1 MGWWSM
7 SLWVD
12 VRMFHS
18 VLAASVK
25 VTFYTSSLQL
35 CLPSA
40 VLLMMGCAAGCR
52 EPRMSWTGWAGP
64 APQRPPTPGPRG
76 TTPPAKVSRL
86 CAATS
91 FMSGCIDRHY
101 YSWASSSSITRS
113 DHRWE
118 MIAANRS
125 SKNTVIVSH
134 RSQSEIKLSLSLS
147 ILSLTTHHAAVS
159 SDEVRSFK
167 PFQRKRFLNSN
178 VWKQDRS
185 LAWWSELFFSFPGK
199 YLHIKSSHPSLKG
212 SRAQLKSAVLPPA
225 GKDGYCFTLWYHMFG
240 ATVGDLKIFLRTVD
254 TLEEE
259 LVPFFYL
266 FIKNT
271 IKQEK
276 QLSFIFK
283 PGCLTSPS
291 CTVGTDWAILWLFP
305 LDFLLVV
312 LFFKVVKSWLQ
323 NYINVRLKDARQRN
337 ISVLQK
343 HPHILIMNFC
353 LSCRFGKS
361 QEAKRTSGF
370 CLRPTWPYREPT
382 RWFWR
387 PRWGG
392 RLET

>member
-1 MGWWSM
+1 MGTA
-7 SLWVD
+7 SL
-12 VRMFHS
+12 
-18 VLAASVK
+18 
-25 VTFYTSSLQL
+25 
-35 CLPSA
+35 C
-40 VLLMMGCAAGCR
+40 
-52 EPRMSWTGWAGP
+52 
-64 APQRPPTPGPRG
+64 G
-76 TTPPAKVSRL
+76 TTCLERL
-86 CAATS
+86 
-91 FMSGCIDRHY
+91 
-101 YSWASSSSITRS
+101 
-113 DHRWE
+113 WE
-118 MIAANRS
+118 
-125 SKNTVIVSH
+125 TW
-134 RSQSEIKLSLSLS
+134 
-147 ILSLTTHHAAVS
+147 
-159 SDEVRSFK
+159 RSFCE
-167 PFQRKRFLNSN
+167 QS
-178 VWKQDRS
+178 
-185 LAWWSELFFSFPGK
+185 
-199 YLHIKSSHPSLKG
+199 
-212 SRAQLKSAVLPPA
+212 
-225 GKDGYCFTLWYHMFG
+225 TLWRKNWY
-240 ATVGDLKIFLRTVD
+240 
-254 TLEEE
+254 
-259 LVPFFYL
+259 PFFL

-323 NYINVRLKDARQRN
+323 NDINVRLKDARQRN
-337 ISVLQK
+337 IRVLQK

>member
-1 MGWWSM
+1 MALNGDRKCVSLSKVVPVSVFLCWGGGGWRDDNKFTVEFSRVALTYVIIYASSYNFCLLRFGLAAQIKKQRSSTPLGGLLLPWTTSPSLTVKKHTSHQVNEKVFLPEWDWWSL

-259 LVPFFYL
+259 LVPFF
-266 FIKNT
+266 FI
-271 IKQEK
+271 
-276 QLSFIFK
+276 
-283 PGCLTSPS
+283 
-291 CTVGTDWAILWLFP
+291 
-305 LDFLLVV
+305 
-312 LFFKVVKSWLQ
+312 
-323 NYINVRLKDARQRN
+323 Y
-337 ISVLQK
+337 
-343 HPHILIMNFC
+343 
-353 LSCRFGKS
+353 
-361 QEAKRTSGF
+361 
-370 CLRPTWPYREPT
+370 
-382 RWFWR
+382 
-387 PRWGG
+387 
-392 RLET
+392 